1 MTHEEKLE
9 EAKKLYKNANAD
21 QRYVLERIFPEE
33 FITELTES
41 DDEKIREALID
52 YFDDANKADENPL
65 QSYGVQTDKAITWLK
80 KQKSTVD
87 INDVCEWLQ
96 KYAKCYVNGE
106 YNYYHHYV
114 EYDGTIDVDSMI
126 ERLKY
131 NFG

>member
-1 MTHEEKLE
+1 METKEKFE
-9 EAKKLYKNANAD
+9 EAKRLYETANAD
-21 QRYVLERIFPEE
+21 QRYVLESLFPELKGNE
-33 FITELTES
+33 DERIRKALIKFFTLS
-41 DDEKIREALID
+41 DDNAD
-52 YFDDANKADENPL
+52 Y
-65 QSYGVQTDKAITWLK
+65 QCCGVHYKDIVAWLE

-106 YNYYHHYV
+106 YNDFHHCV

-131 NFG
+131 NFR

>member
-1 MTHEEKLE
+1 MTQKEKFE
-9 EAKKLYKNANAD
+9 EAKRLYETANAD
-21 QRYVLERIFPEE
+21 QRYVLESLFPELSE
-33 FITELTES
+33 SGDERIRKALIKFFTLS
-41 DDEKIREALID
+41 DDNAD
-52 YFDDANKADENPL
+52 Y
-65 QSYGVQTDKAITWLK
+65 QCCGVHYKDIVAWLE

-106 YNYYHHYV
+106 YNDFHHCV

-131 NFG
+131 NFR